1 MYSTDMGF
9 DLRYT
14 GNKILLQPGQSQ
26 ICQVGTLADNDI
38 TLTPGQ
44 GGIVLGRSGMRRN
57 LITCDPG
64 AVDQGFDGIVEVL
77 LTNRNGAECWEVK
90 PGDRIA
96 QLVIIDLAQFI
107 IRPHRG
113 ELGYG
118 SSGR

>member
-9 DLRYT
+9 DLRYA
-14 GNKILLQPGQSQ
+14 GERFFLKPGQSQ
-26 ICQVGTLADNDI
+26 ILQVGTLADNNI

-44 GGIVLGRSGMRRN
+44 GGIVLGRSGLRRN

-77 LTNRNGAECWEVK
+77 LTNRKEMEPWEFK

-96 QLVIIDLAQFI
+96 QLVVVNLAQFI